1 MLFSKYPYHNFSDY
15 NLDWIINTVNEY
27 IQKVDL
33 LEDWKS
39 EHEIEYLELKQIYDD
54 LINGRFNDK
63 VKNAFYKW
71 MEQNALDIVG
81 KLATT
86 VFFGLTD
93 SGHFVAYIPE
103 SWDDITFKTTEYD
116 YSVPCFDEYGH
127 LVLIY

>member
-27 IQKVDL
+27 IQKVDS

-39 EHEIEYLELKQIYDD
+39 EHELEYLELKRIYDD

>member
-27 IQKVDL
+27 IQKVDS

-81 KLATT
+81 RLATT

>member
-1 MLFSKYPYHNFSDY
+1 MVRKMKESGFAS
-15 NLDWIINTVNEY
+15 IG
-27 IQKVDL
+27 
-33 LEDWKS
+33 
-39 EHEIEYLELKQIYDD
+39 QIPTEWSMQ
-54 LINGRFNDK
+54 K

-81 KLATT
+81 RLATT

-116 YSVPCFDEYGH
+116 YSDPCFDEYGH